1 MELMATRY
9 EIVDR
14 TAVVTLDRPHRGNAW
29 TGRLHAEYIHCIGR
43 AEADPGV
50 RVIVVTGSGNA
61 FCVGGDS
68 EALTGHAER
77 GGYDDGL
84 GAARRAGSRGDGEA
98 GASADLH
105 DPTDGLPA
113 DFDAQL
119 AFHFALSKPVI
130 AAINGP
136 AAGVGLALA
145 CFADLRFARPGVKLT
160 TAHGKLN
167 LPAEYGL
174 SWLLPRHIGLTRAM
188 DLLLTSRVFL
198 TDEAHELGLINQL
211 HPADEL
217 IDRTL
222 AYADQLAAT
231 VSAGSLAATRRQ
243 VYQDYH
249 RSVAESVDDSLD
261 RLNRMMADPDYR
273 KGVEALRAKRPPEF

>member
-1 MELMATRY
+1 MELKATRY

-14 TAVVTLDRPHRGNAW
+14 TAVITLDRPHRGNAW
-29 TGRLHAEYIHCIGR
+29 TGRMHAEYLHNVAT
-43 AEADPGV
+43 AEADPDV
-50 RVIVVTGSGNA
+50 RVIVVTGAEGA

-68 EALTGHAER
+68 EALSGHADR

-84 GAARRAGSRGDGEA
+84 RSASSAGGSPAES
-98 GASADLH
+98 SAERPAPAEPVPDLH
-105 DPTDGLPA
+105 P
-113 DFDAQL
+113 DFDAQM
-119 AFHFALSKPVI
+119 AFHFGLSKPVI

-145 CFADLRFARPGVKLT
+145 CFADLRFARPGAKLT

-198 TDEAHELGLINQL
+198 TDEAHQLGLINQL

-217 IDRTL
+217 LDRTL
-222 AYADQLAAT
+222 GYAADLVSS
-231 VSAGSLAATRRQ
+231 VSAGSLTATRRQ
-243 VYQDYH
+243 VYLDLH
-249 RSVAESVDDSLD
+249 RDVATSVDDSLE
-261 RLNRMMADPDYR
+261 RLDLMMGDPDYR
-273 KGVEALRAKRPPEF
+273 KGVEALLAKQPPRF